1 MAVRNAGAPRL
12 SAADPVTPVIHA
24 LHARPPATLAW
35 RPARPSACLLL
46 APHANTAPSVFVWQ
60 RRPSRWAPR
69 RSPRR
74 SPSRSRCVMSASLG
88 HPPAPHPFRLRAP
101 IPEPAIH
108 TLTLSATTATPG
120 EGAERRQRALLPRGH
135 QGLHRR
141 PQRLRLQDRPLELEP
156 HPHGGMSH
164 GLRREL
170 SPDSGLRTA
179 RDRTQSSRTSVSCPV
194 LCVCA
199 VPSMPEKMDRF
210 EQLL

>member
-12 SAADPVTPVIHA
+12 PAADPVTPVVHA

-35 RPARPSACLLL
+35 RPARPSACLSL
-46 APHANTAPSVFVWQ
+46 APHANTAPSVFVRQ

-74 SPSRSRCVMSASLG
+74 SPSRSRCVIS
-88 HPPAPHPFRLRAP
+88 PPLAAHQHRTRFDLAHRSQS
-101 IPEPAIH
+101 PAIH

-120 EGAERRQRALLPRGH
+120 EGAERRQRAVLPRGH

-156 HPHGGMSH
+156 H
-164 GLRREL
+164 RRDVSQSRMLHEVVQR
-170 SPDSGLRTA
+170 SPDPA
-179 RDRTQSSRTSVSCPV
+179 PQS
-194 LCVCA
+194 
-199 VPSMPEKMDRF
+199 
-210 EQLL
+210 